1 MMVRFESAVWRIVGD
16 TCLVDFVVVLC
27 SIFLWILMYY
37 DDMMARFELAV
48 WWIVGDSCL
57 IDFMVVLCSL
67 LYSIF
72 GALRIDRLSSKH
84 IVHVCGN
91 AFDWNSV
98 KCIDTYFHKELATF
112 YKI

>member
-1 MMVRFESAVWRIVGD
+1 
-16 TCLVDFVVVLC
+16 
-27 SIFLWILMYY
+27 MYY

-57 IDFMVVLCSL
+57 VDFMVVLYSL
-67 LYSIF
+67 LCSIF
-72 GALRIDRLSSKH
+72 GALRIDRLSSRR

-91 AFDWNSV
+91 AFDCNSV